1 MFDMLRIY
9 YVNILENCD
18 GNMYLPI
25 LHLPRVELSRK
36 LQEKLHR
43 VTRSLQRST
52 CQYFLPEKVKC
63 EG

>member
-1 MFDMLRIY
+1 MRI
-9 YVNILENCD
+9 NCD

-25 LHLPRVELSRK
+25 LHLPRVELRRK

-43 VTRSLQRST
+43 VTRLL
-52 CQYFLPEKVKC
+52 QYFLSEKVKC